1 MELAQEKIDLISKI
15 IKGDRKYPNNE
26 DLYDDFFN
34 ETCKRS
40 VSIINA
46 IDSEVTLEAYMRRI
60 VNTAIVS
67 VLKDSGRL
75 RRTRAGYMS
84 SKEVTVETPEIDF
97 SDVSVSYSSI
107 KIPESPEEIVIQKEV
122 LEFVADSVIRID
134 KENPKKDYLHIYT
147 LRYDKGMTQKEIS
160 EELGVSQSE
169 VSKRLYQLMEKVRDV
184 IQ

>member
-26 DLYDDFFN
+26 DLYEDFFN

-84 SKEVTVETPEIDF
+84 TKEVPVETPEMDF

-134 KENPKKDYLHIYT
+134 KENPNKDYLHIYT

>member
-1 MELAQEKIDLISKI
+1 MELAQEKIDLISRI

-46 IDSEVTLEAYMRRI
+46 IDSAVTLEAYMRRI